1 MNLLK
6 FSILFVGA
14 ELLQSK
20 GGELKSQV
28 FVILQFSIQK
38 KEPKIIFVGGG
49 VAFQMDG
56 RNKILGLMKGY
67 LVDNINHT
75 WTRGGQTPPPSVRTS
90 HRIWGSVRRAKTFC
104 VKNALISKNGGQKL
118 LRTENFEKNFRLR
131 RLPAPQALC
140 SFNKIQ

>member
-75 WTRGGQTPPPSVRTS
+75 
-90 HRIWGSVRRAKTFC
+90 
-104 VKNALISKNGGQKL
+104 
-118 LRTENFEKNFRLR
+118 
-131 RLPAPQALC
+131 
-140 SFNKIQ
+140 